1 MTMVRRRLKSVMVRP
16 VDQEL
21 LLLDTASNLIHQ
33 LNQTASFIWQKC
45 DDARSSEEMARLLAT
60 EYEVGYATALRD
72 VVQTLEKLRE
82 LTLIVDVDLLE
93 EPGTQ
98 LSAAR
103 SESGR

>member
-1 MTMVRRRLKSVMVRP
+1 MTMVRRRLKAVMVRP

-82 LTLIVDVDLLE
+82 LNLIVDVDLLE